1 MRKCNAKEGNL
12 IMVTTPTP
20 GTIPYDASEFLGSSE
35 AQAELL
41 NDALVSGNPAYVAHA
56 LGVIAKAIGMSE
68 LARRTGIKR
77 QSLYAALD
85 EEGNPTLE
93 TFFSVLQALGIV
105 LQAECAATAAGA
117 AAGKRESSRKR
128 EVRPSAFD
136 VSASLT

>member
-1 MRKCNAKEGNL
+1 
-12 IMVTTPTP
+12 MVTTPTT
-20 GTIPYDASEFLGSSE
+20 GITPYDASEFLDSSE

-41 NDALVSGNPAYVAHA
+41 NDALASGNPAYVAHA

-68 LARRTGIKR
+68 IARRTGIKR

-105 LQAECAATAAGA
+105 LQAEGIAATAGA
-117 AAGKRESSRKR
+117 EVEKRQGSRRR
-128 EVRPSAFD
+128 EARPSALD
-136 VSASLT
+136 VSTSLT

>member
-1 MRKCNAKEGNL
+1 ME
-12 IMVTTPTP
+12 TTPTRA
-20 GTIPYDASEFLGSSE
+20 TTPYDASEFLGSSE

-41 NDALVSGNPAYVAHA
+41 NDALASGNPAYVAHA
-56 LGVIAKAIGMSE
+56 LGIVAKAIGMTE

-105 LQAECAATAAGA
+105 LQAEGVATAAGA
-117 AAGKRESSRKR
+117 EIEKREKIAAAG
-128 EVRPSAFD
+128 
-136 VSASLT
+136 

>member
-1 MRKCNAKEGNL
+1 MKLRHEQRNAKEGNL
-12 IMVTTPTP
+12 IMETTPTRAS
-20 GTIPYDASEFLGSSE
+20 PYDASEFLGTSE

-41 NDALVSGNPAYVAHA
+41 NDALTSGNPAYVAHA

-68 LARRTGIKR
+68 IARRTGIKR

-105 LQAECAATAAGA
+105 LQAEGDAAAAGA
-117 AAGKRESSRKR
+117 EVGKRER
-128 EVRPSAFD
+128 VA
-136 VSASLT
+136 AAG

>member
-1 MRKCNAKEGNL
+1 MRKCNVKEGNL
-12 IMVTTPTP
+12 IMVTPIP
-20 GTIPYDASEFLGSSE
+20 GTTPYDASEFLGSSE

-41 NDALVSGNPAYVAHA
+41 NDALASGNPGYVAHA
-56 LGVIAKAIGMSE
+56 LGVIAKAVGMSE

-105 LQAECAATAAGA
+105 LQAEGAAAAAGA
-117 AAGKRESSRKR
+117 AVEKQEGSR
-128 EVRPSAFD
+128 VRPRPSMLD
-136 VSASLT
+136 TSLSLT